1 MARKPTDT
9 AHLNLR
15 YPEALRRR
23 LERAAKNGGRSM
35 NTEIVER
42 LEQSFRREE
51 FEKLNDAVNLAFLKI
66 MQAVGDVTRLLPP
79 SRGPG
84 LLDMRGD
91 LSPEQLR
98 QLFERPTST
107 D

>member
-23 LERAAKNGGRSM
+23 LERAAKDGGRSM

-42 LEQSFRREE
+42 LEQSFRRED

-66 MQAVGDVTRLLPP
+66 MQAVDDVIRLLPP

-84 LLDMRGD
+84 LLDMRD